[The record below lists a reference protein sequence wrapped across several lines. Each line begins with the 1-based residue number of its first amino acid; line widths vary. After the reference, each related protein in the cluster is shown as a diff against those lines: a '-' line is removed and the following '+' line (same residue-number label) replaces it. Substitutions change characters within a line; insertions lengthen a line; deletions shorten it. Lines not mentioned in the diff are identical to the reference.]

1 MFVEVCSIYFFS
13 TDKSSQLLEM
23 PQEDINPLNQAQMHG
38 GSTKKSAPDLS
49 PTKQKKQQAVQER
62 KRKQQSKRGKKV
74 AGITSSNST
83 LYLYFVT
90 PSDSMYTWLVN
101 INIV

>member
-1 MFVEVCSIYFFS
+1 
-13 TDKSSQLLEM
+13 M

-62 KRKQQSKRGKKV
+62 KRKQQSKRGKK
-74 AGITSSNST
+74 
-83 LYLYFVT
+83 
-90 PSDSMYTWLVN
+90 WLVLLLLILLYIYTLLLPPILCILGSSISILYKN
-101 INIV
+101 YID